1 MPRSNLEQTYHNP
14 INGSGMGVDG
24 RYGLGMTNFL
34 QRIVHNGTLASGGTA
49 TYAVLE
55 NQCGTLFTT
64 RGATAAATFT
74 LPAVTS
80 LPSGWWVDF
89 FNVSAY
95 GMVIASNGSS
105 DNIVAFNDAGAD
117 TITCTSTAEMIGTH
131 VRVVFDGTG
140 WLAFYDSGSIAT
152 AVYVKA

>member
-1 MPRSNLEQTYHNP
+1 MPRSNLEQTYSKP

-34 QRIVHNGTLASGGTA
+34 QRIVNNGTLASGGTP
-49 TYAVLE
+49 TYSVPLNA
-55 NQCGTLFTT
+55 CGTLFTT

-74 LPAVTS
+74 LPAVTT
-80 LPSGWWVDF
+80 LPTGWWCDF

-105 DNIVAFNDAGAD
+105 DNIVGLNDAALD
-117 TITCTSTAEMIGTH
+117 TVTCTTTGEMIGTH
-131 VRVVFDGTG
+131 VRVVFDGTV
-140 WLAFYDSGSIAT
+140 WLGFYNDTLLA
-152 AVYVKA
+152 AYVGA

>member
-1 MPRSNLEQTYHNP
+1 MPRSPLEQTYANP

-49 TYAVLE
+49 TYSVLP

-64 RGATAAATFT
+64 RGNTAACTFT
-74 LPAVTS
+74 LPAVST
-80 LPSGWWVDF
+80 LPTGWWVSF

-105 DNIVAFNDAGAD
+105 DDIVAFNDATAD
-117 TITCTSTAEMIGTH
+117 SITCTSAAEIIGTH
-131 VRVVFDGTG
+131 IKVVWDGTG
-140 WLAFYDSGSIAT
+140 WLAHYDNGSIAT